1 MPISAILNAIKSRR
15 LDSFFELEEKIMSK
29 SSGVESKA
37 VMDLITDTSAGTE
50 EDKMRLFIIYYLCTS
65 QVPEEEYKKFETAL
79 LAANCDIKPM
89 TYMKRWK

>member
-1 MPISAILNAIKSRR
+1 
-15 LDSFFELEEKIMSK
+15 MSK
-29 SSGVESKA
+29 SSSVESKA

-65 QVPEEEYKKFETAL
+65 QITEDEYKKFETAL

-89 TYMKRWK
+89 AYMKRWK